1 MLRIGLKSEGY
12 LVENADI
19 RKMVEREIPGLDGKA
34 EGVTGYESGKLSGKR
49 ISAGRNSG
57 ESARCGAEG

>member
-19 RKMVEREIPGLDGKA
+19 RKMVEREIPELDGKA
-34 EGVTGYESGKLSGKR
+34 EGVTG
-49 ISAGRNSG
+49 
-57 ESARCGAEG
+57 